1 MTSTP
6 PTGRPPALLARL
18 RQRYPW
24 FDHLARAITRYID
37 YRGYHYAA
45 SITYFSVLSLV
56 PLLMV
61 AFSIAGFVLSGSP
74 ELLDQLRSTV
84 FSVLPKSLNGVANGL
99 IDSAVDHKVKV
110 GVFGVLVA
118 GYSGWNWMNAL
129 RDALTGMWDQVQPN
143 LPLVRTVIK
152 DLLALLQ
159 LGLALLICFGFTA
172 IGGSLGGYL
181 LRLAGLGDQEW
192 AHILLSALSIVL
204 ALIAN
209 GLLFLWVLARL
220 PREPVAVRDAISGAA
235 IAAVGFELLKQ
246 AGNVYLQA
254 LGRSPIGIAF
264 GSIVGIL
271 VFVYLIGRLLM
282 LAAAWTAT
290 SRPRDTSP
298 QPPAPAP
305 APAPVTLRHDV
316 IGMRP
321 DRLRIAAAFFGAGTI
336 TGLLLRRALERARNE
351 TGPGYRDP
359 GPERGGYGI

>member
-1 MTSTP
+1 MNSTP
-6 PTGRPPALLARL
+6 LTSRLSSLLDRV

-24 FDHLARAITRYID
+24 FDHLTRAINRYID

-74 ELLDQLRSTV
+74 ELLGQLRSTV
-84 FSVLPKSLNGVANGL
+84 FSVLPKSLNGVVDGL
-99 IDSAVDHKVKV
+99 INSAVDHRVKV

-181 LRLAGLGDQEW
+181 LRLAGLDDQTW
-192 AHILLSALSIVL
+192 AHVLLSALSVVL
-204 ALIAN
+204 ALTAN
-209 GLLFLWVLARL
+209 GLLFLWVLTRL

-235 IAAVGFELLKQ
+235 VAAVGFELLKQ

-254 LGRSPIGIAF
+254 LGRSPVGIAF

-290 SRPRDTSP
+290 SHPRNTSP
-298 QPPAPAP
+298 QPPV
-305 APAPVTLRHDV
+305 PVTIRHEV
-316 IGMRP
+316 TGMRP
-321 DRLRIAAAFFGAGTI
+321 GRLRIAAAFFGAGTI
-336 TGLLLRRALERARNE
+336 TGLLLRGAFK
-351 TGPGYRDP
+351 
-359 GPERGGYGI
+359 RGQK